1 MGLCIT
7 QAKQTPERPTMLA
20 DPGNVQGLAAVHG
33 QLGADFTQLVGHCG
47 YHDGKKNC
55 PSGSGSAPVC
65 SSCGAVHA
73 RDINA
78 VKMLLAAGLVE
89 SLSRRGTIHK
99 AAPMVAAGCEAPP
112 TGSLSRHAERRRN
125 ARPSQGREEVNSASV
140 ASQASADLPLRY
152 HCQMNQQCQEPHQAE
167 PA

>member
-7 QAKQTPERPTMLA
+7 QAKQTPERPAMLA
-20 DPGNVQGLAAVHG
+20 VPGNVHGLAAVHG
-33 QLGADFTQLVGHCG
+33 QLEAGFTQLVRHCG

-78 VKMLLAAGLVE
+78 VKVLLAAGLVE

-99 AAPMVAAGCEAPP
+99 TAPMVVAGCEAPP
-112 TGSLSRHAERRRN
+112 
-125 ARPSQGREEVNSASV
+125 P
-140 ASQASADLPLRY
+140 DY
-152 HCQMNQQCQEPHQAE
+152 
-167 PA
+167 